1 MSVDKPDKREGA
13 GHALPGGFELLDHT
27 GEVGV
32 SATGRDLREAFA
44 QAARGMFSIIVELE
58 DVEEIEEWEVQVE
71 APDIEALLVAWLNE
85 LIYRFET
92 HGTLFRRFRVLELN
106 ETNLRATCSGEQANP
121 QKHRFKTDIKAA
133 TYYMLKV
140 EPGEPSRVQVI
151 LDI

>member
-1 MSVDKPDKREGA
+1 
-13 GHALPGGFELLDHT
+13 
-27 GEVGV
+27 
-32 SATGRDLREAFA
+32 
-44 QAARGMFSIIVELE
+44 MFSIIVELE
-58 DVEEIEEWEVQVE
+58 DVEEVGEWEVQVE

-92 HGTLFRRFRVLELN
+92 HGTLFRRSRVLELN
-106 ETNLRATCSGEQANP
+106 ETNLRATYSGEQANP
-121 QKHRFKTDIKAA
+121 QKRRFKTDIKTA